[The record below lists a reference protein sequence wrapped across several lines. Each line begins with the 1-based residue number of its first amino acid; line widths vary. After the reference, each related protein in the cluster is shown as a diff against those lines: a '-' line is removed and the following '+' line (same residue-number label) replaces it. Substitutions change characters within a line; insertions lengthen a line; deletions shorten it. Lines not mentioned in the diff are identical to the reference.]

1 MQRNDDVWKQDEI
14 GKGENGYFH
23 FTLHSSNEQFFVL
36 ACLIDRASASSK
48 EGAKAAR
55 EASRHS
61 GDFAHRSHDRI
72 LNDVSRFID
81 AVDYVLAHAIE
92 TLKLYV
98 QCLAGIGDHCFDTPE
113 LVPCGQANLD
123 KI

>member
-14 GKGENGYFH
+14 RKGENGYLH

-36 ACLIDRASASSK
+36 ACLIDCASAFPKK
-48 EGAKAAR
+48 ECTKAAR
-55 EASRHS
+55 KASRHS
-61 GDFAHRSHDRI
+61 GNFAHRPYDGI

-81 AVDYVLAHAIE
+81 AVDDVLAHAIE

-98 QCLAGIGDHCFDTPE
+98 QRFAGIGDHRFDTPE
-113 LVPCGQANLD
+113 LVSCRQA
-123 KI
+123 